1 MKKLAGGLAALLIV
15 FAVSMIA
22 QPKKSAG
29 GDEAALKAIEEKWEV
44 ASVKADIATLGAIL
58 ADTFVST
65 NADGHVQTKA
75 EMLAALK
82 SGEVKFEKSDV
93 DELKVQVYGSAAI
106 IMGRWSGKVI
116 EKGTAGRIRRALHRH
131 LHQAGRPVE
140 VRCVALFAD
149 SLTRRPLPPE
159 GGRAVISGD
168 DRLPKLL
175 LQSYGM
181 TLRPLRQLLD

>member
-1 MKKLAGGLAALLIV
+1 MKKLAGCLAALLIV

-22 QPKKSAG
+22 QPKKTAG

-44 ASVKADIATLGAIL
+44 ASVKADVATLGAIL

-82 SGEVKFEKSDV
+82 SGDVKFEKSDV
-93 DELKVQVYGSAAI
+93 DEMKVQVYGNAAV

-116 EKGTAGRIRRALHRH
+116 EKGTPAES
-131 LHQAGRPVE
+131 VE
-140 VRCVALFAD
+140 RFTDTFIKQGGHWKCVA
-149 SLTRRPLPPE
+149 SHSSP
-159 GGRAVISGD
+159 IH
-168 DRLPKLL
+168 
-175 LQSYGM
+175 
-181 TLRPLRQLLD
+181 